1 MWSARIPTHEDLI
14 SSFGRPVPV
23 WQVVHSPIPSCIPA
37 GAPTSHLGGP
47 RMTRRAMTPPRS
59 ATLPEI
65 ENLVRQRIDADIVLI
80 ETGYF
85 MTAAAQSA
93 ERLAEQFGYQMWE
106 RRDGVRM
113 TGLPTAGISRKL
125 DELEAAGFIVAVV
138 GKRPPR
144 HSGRAMLY
152 VTGDPRGTP
161 RRRTAADA
169 IGLPQDGAADAPASN
184 TDVDT
189 PVSAAAP
196 QRSADAQTSAEAIA
210 CADRLLDLR
219 IELMSSIWDQFVE
232 ARDPVALGSLFV
244 CERLQR
250 TAQQIAKRPVRRR
263 REGDEVWTEQLDRH
277 VIEWFVSGRTL
288 AEIARSVD
296 RPTPVTV
303 ERLDALGYPGGL
315 WPAWDEEART
325 QRDVLIDVGHG
336 LHELARVLRRSPW
349 DIIESLSTPASRSGQ
364 AETHVS
370 SA

>member
-1 MWSARIPTHEDLI
+1 
-14 SSFGRPVPV
+14 
-23 WQVVHSPIPSCIPA
+23 
-37 GAPTSHLGGP
+37 
-47 RMTRRAMTPPRS
+47 MTRRLMTLPND

-65 ENLVRQRIDADIVLI
+65 ESLVRARIDADIVLI

-93 ERLAEQFGYQMWE
+93 ERLAEQFGYQMWD

-113 TGLPTAGISRKL
+113 TGLPTAGLARKL
-125 DELEAAGFIVAVV
+125 DVLEAAGFIIAVV
-138 GKRPPR
+138 GKRPAR
-144 HSGRAMLY
+144 HASRSMLY

-169 IGLPQDGAADAPASN
+169 IGLPQEGVEDVAVPTA
-184 TDVDT
+184 DVDAS
-189 PVSAAAP
+189 VSVVAP
-196 QRSADAQTSAEAIA
+196 REPADAQTTVDAVA

-219 IELMSSIWDQFVE
+219 IELMLSIWNQFVE
-232 ARDPVALGSLFV
+232 ARDPVVLGSLFV

-296 RPTPVTV
+296 RPTPVTA
-303 ERLDALGYPGGL
+303 ERLSALGYPAGM
-315 WPAWDEEART
+315 WPAWDDETRT
-325 QRDVLIDVGHG
+325 RRDSLIAAGHD
-336 LHELARVLRRSPW
+336 LDKLARILRRSPW
-349 DIIESLSTPASRSGQ
+349 DIIDSLDGPPGRANRAEVHSPAL
-364 AETHVS
+364 
-370 SA
+370 